1 MRILKLEF
9 ENLNSLKGHWEID
22 FSHPDYKKNHDI
34 FVIHGNTGAGKTTIL
49 DAITL
54 ALYGKTPRQQTV
66 NDGVGGNELMT
77 RGTGICFSKVTYQ
90 CKNGIYVSEFQ
101 QNRANGKA
109 SGKLQKAS
117 YKISKNEEVI
127 ASGTASNLGA
137 ETQKIIQLDYNQFC
151 RSIMLAQG
159 EFNKFLTCDERERAD
174 ILEKLTGTERYRK
187 IGIKIC
193 EKFSQIKKNYNEVK
207 VRKAEI
213 QELILSQDEEE
224 SAGKKEKEYEE
235 FLSKNNKKLE
245 KIQKE
250 LAFFDE
256 LDRLFK
262 ELQAAE
268 KENLQLE
275 EEIKLFAKDEE
286 RLELAKAA
294 KNCQTEFVSLQNLR
308 TAQKNDKEQCE
319 LMEKQIKEAEEQFA
333 QAQENA
339 ANIKKELEKEEK
351 DLVDQQK
358 IWKKVREL
366 DIQIKN
372 ALSKK
377 EEVGERL
384 KKTEN
389 ESQKAEQN
397 TEVLNS
403 ELKRL
408 QEEEKETA
416 DYLAQNSED
425 EKLTAVIAKV
435 EALQS
440 GALAQDK
447 ASGEFEGRR
456 DSLLERLEEAQR
468 KTASAAAELAA
479 VEEEIKQFV
488 SADAVRIARMLQAQL
503 QSGKPCPVCGAIY
516 HTKETHAKTKTP
528 LQAELFQ
535 EEAEA
540 TPETTNAPS
549 LPAPADTAR
558 IAQTSA
564 NLTARRDALATQLQA
579 YTSERDSLQN
589 NLTHIKENLE
599 SALTSRNSYLSQIH
613 QALAPWLSDSQSTQ
627 EESLPLISLNKLE
640 ALLVSLRQKANLWTQ
655 KNSASNE
662 YENSLAALSAQI
674 TANSKSLESLHADLE
689 KIRAE
694 YSKASSDL
702 EKLSS
707 ERTELFAT
715 KDPDYEE
722 NLKNKAIS
730 NLKKASEEAGLAQNQ
745 AQDKKTRLQAQKTQV
760 QKAISEREPQLSS
773 AEKDFIAKIKA
784 NGFADEVSFTSS
796 QLEETELSSLLA
808 KSESLKTRKTQCQTS
823 FENAK
828 KSYQEYK
835 SSSKITREKA
845 DVLAEQS
852 TLNEE
857 KDQLNKELIE
867 IKSRLQTNAQ
877 NKKQAEK
884 IQKEYEALQKDYETW
899 EQMKK
904 WVGKDDGSDLS
915 VFVQSLAFNHLLE
928 ITNKTLFGITNR
940 YKIVQKNRS
949 GLDFEINDIY
959 FPENRSIKTLSG
971 GEQFLV
977 SLSLALG
984 ISRFASRNVRVDSL
998 FLDEGFGT
1006 LSGEVLEEVISA
1018 LKKLQNENKM
1028 LGIITHVQ
1036 EVINEIDQRIEVKP
1050 VSGGYSVISGSGI
1063 KQL

>member
-1 MRILKLEF
+1 
-9 ENLNSLKGHWEID
+9 
-22 FSHPDYKKNHDI
+22 
-34 FVIHGNTGAGKTTIL
+34 
-49 DAITL
+49 
-54 ALYGKTPRQQTV
+54 
-66 NDGVGGNELMT
+66 
-77 RGTGICFSKVTYQ
+77 
-90 CKNGIYVSEFQ
+90 
-101 QNRANGKA
+101 
-109 SGKLQKAS
+109 
-117 YKISKNEEVI
+117 
-127 ASGTASNLGA
+127 
-137 ETQKIIQLDYNQFC
+137 
-151 RSIMLAQG
+151 
-159 EFNKFLTCDERERAD
+159 
-174 ILEKLTGTERYRK
+174 
-187 IGIKIC
+187 
-193 EKFSQIKKNYNEVK
+193 
-207 VRKAEI
+207 
-213 QELILSQDEEE
+213 
-224 SAGKKEKEYEE
+224 
-235 FLSKNNKKLE
+235 
-245 KIQKE
+245 
-250 LAFFDE
+250 
-256 LDRLFK
+256 
-262 ELQAAE
+262 
-268 KENLQLE
+268 
-275 EEIKLFAKDEE
+275 
-286 RLELAKAA
+286 
-294 KNCQTEFVSLQNLR
+294 
-308 TAQKNDKEQCE
+308 
-319 LMEKQIKEAEEQFA
+319 
-333 QAQENA
+333 
-339 ANIKKELEKEEK
+339 
-351 DLVDQQK
+351 
-358 IWKKVREL
+358 
-366 DIQIKN
+366 
-372 ALSKK
+372 
-377 EEVGERL
+377 
-384 KKTEN
+384 
-389 ESQKAEQN
+389 
-397 TEVLNS
+397 
-403 ELKRL
+403 
-408 QEEEKETA
+408 
-416 DYLAQNSED
+416 
-425 EKLTAVIAKV
+425 
-435 EALQS
+435 
-440 GALAQDK
+440 
-447 ASGEFEGRR
+447 
-456 DSLLERLEEAQR
+456 
-468 KTASAAAELAA
+468 
-479 VEEEIKQFV
+479 
-488 SADAVRIARMLQAQL
+488 MLQAQL

-516 HTKETHAKTKTP
+516 HTKETHAQAKTP

-540 TPETTNAPS
+540 TPEATNDPS

-627 EESLPLISLNKLE
+627 EESPSLISLNKLE
-640 ALLVSLRQKANLWTQ
+640 ALLVSLRQKANLWAQ

-694 YSKASSDL
+694 YSKATSDF

-722 NLKNKAIS
+722 SLKNNAIT
-730 NLKKASEEAGLAQNQ
+730 NLKKASEEAGLAQSQ

-796 QLEETELSSLLA
+796 QVAETELSSLLA
-808 KSESLKTRKTQCQTS
+808 KNESLKTRKTQCQTS

>member
-1 MRILKLEF
+1 M
-9 ENLNSLKGHWEID
+9 
-22 FSHPDYKKNHDI
+22 
-34 FVIHGNTGAGKTTIL
+34 
-49 DAITL
+49 
-54 ALYGKTPRQQTV
+54 
-66 NDGVGGNELMT
+66 
-77 RGTGICFSKVTYQ
+77 
-90 CKNGIYVSEFQ
+90 
-101 QNRANGKA
+101 
-109 SGKLQKAS
+109 
-117 YKISKNEEVI
+117 
-127 ASGTASNLGA
+127 
-137 ETQKIIQLDYNQFC
+137 
-151 RSIMLAQG
+151 
-159 EFNKFLTCDERERAD
+159 
-174 ILEKLTGTERYRK
+174 
-187 IGIKIC
+187 
-193 EKFSQIKKNYNEVK
+193 
-207 VRKAEI
+207 
-213 QELILSQDEEE
+213 
-224 SAGKKEKEYEE
+224 
-235 FLSKNNKKLE
+235 
-245 KIQKE
+245 
-250 LAFFDE
+250 
-256 LDRLFK
+256 
-262 ELQAAE
+262 QAAE

-397 TEVLNS
+397 TEALNS

-516 HTKETHAKTKTP
+516 HTKETHAQAKTP

-540 TPETTNAPS
+540 TPEATNDPS

-627 EESLPLISLNKLE
+627 EESPSLISLNKLE
-640 ALLVSLRQKANLWTQ
+640 ALLVSLRQKANLWAQ

-694 YSKASSDL
+694 YSKATSDF

-722 NLKNKAIS
+722 SLKNNAIT
-730 NLKKASEEAGLAQNQ
+730 NLKKASEEAGLAQSQ

-796 QLEETELSSLLA
+796 QVAETELSSLLA
-808 KSESLKTRKTQCQTS
+808 KNESLKTRKTQCQTS

>member
-207 VRKAEI
+207 VRKSEI
-213 QELILSQDEEE
+213 QELILSQEEEE

-262 ELQAAE
+262 EMQAAE

-308 TAQKNDKEQCE
+308 SAQKNDKEQCE

-389 ESQKAEQN
+389 ENQKAEQN
-397 TEVLNS
+397 TEALNS

-447 ASGEFEGRR
+447 AAGEFEGRR

-468 KTASAAAELAA
+468 KTASASAELAA

-516 HTKETHAKTKTP
+516 HTKETHTQAKTP

-535 EEAEA
+535 EGAEA
-540 TPETTNAPS
+540 TPEATNPPS

-579 YTSERDSLQN
+579 YTSEHDSLQN

-599 SALTSRNSYLSQIH
+599 SALTSRESYLSQI
-613 QALAPWLSDSQSTQ
+613 QEALAPWLSDSQSTQ
-627 EESLPLISLNKLE
+627 EESLSLISLNKLE
-640 ALLVSLRQKANLWTQ
+640 ALLVSLRQKANLWAQ

-674 TANSKSLESLHADLE
+674 TANSKSLESLHTDLE
-689 KIRAE
+689 KIRTE

-707 ERTELFAT
+707 ERTELFGT

-722 NLKNKAIS
+722 SLKNNAIT
-730 NLKKASEEAGLAQNQ
+730 NLKKASEEAGLAQSQ

-796 QLEETELSSLLA
+796 QLAETELSSLLA

-828 KSYQEYK
+828 KSYEEYK